1 MWGDPWD
8 HLSNAFKQ
16 FLDQRLRDQSTTDL
30 VSVIQF
36 DDSARQVMQRV
47 PLQADLELLECNEGN
62 TAFLPPL
69 NMACD
74 ILSNREATE
83 LPVLIF
89 MSDGDGHDDPRFVM
103 EKMWE
108 MAEQYRPLSVHT
120 VAFGE
125 HACVDR
131 LQVLLLLML
140 LWKLMNALLFRKWPP
155 RQMEYFMRRL
165 EMQICQEFSRTLQ

>member
-1 MWGDPWD
+1 MWGDPWE
-8 HLSNAFKQ
+8 HLSVAFKE
-16 FLDQRLRDQSTTDL
+16 FLDQRLRDQSTSDL

-36 DDSARQVMQRV
+36 DHSARQVMQRV
-47 PLQADLELLECNEGN
+47 QLRADLGLLECNEGN

-74 ILSNREATE
+74 ILRNRQDTE

-89 MSDGDGHDDPRFVM
+89 MSDGDGHDDPEAVLN
-103 EKMWE
+103 KMRE

-131 LQVLLLLML
+131 LQVSLLLIPIPTADECLCCL
-140 LWKLMNALLFRKWPP
+140 GDGRYGRWS
-155 RQMEYFMRRL
+155 
-165 EMQICQEFSRTLQ
+165 ISCSS